1 VELAVFNVA
10 RRCRRERKKMNKR
23 RCKKTTGLLVTLKR
37 KRLARL
43 RSSKLLWVRLAMT
56 YEMRSLI
63 VPISYSNGASKNDN
77 YSYTKQSLQVLNRGL
92 SRRKRFSIDRH

>member
-1 VELAVFNVA
+1 
-10 RRCRRERKKMNKR
+10 MNKR

-63 VPISYSNGASKNDN
+63 VELCPISYSNGASKNDN